1 MTDPVKTLPNHYETL
16 GLTPSATEREIEQAL
31 AATSRKH
38 IEEPWVSEAD
48 WRERGRHIRMARET
62 LRDPAKRREYDAAL
76 GHAGEPEQHEPET
89 AAWPIAAPF
98 MAAPPQ
104 TPEEQAIEPSMQAG
118 DQPMEAAP
126 SPSISDPVQD
136 TAPDVPEPVAEPTL
150 STEQSEGTFMASPA
164 SNAEQQEN
172 HVSDSDISNEPDAS
186 VGWKVA
192 PFVLGAMQNP
202 LQRRDYYRP
211 AAGPAEP
218 EPAVESEPDPEPEP
232 ELVRGPEPRS
242 GGGGRSDVV
251 ATDEWSNSE
260 AFILRAEDPQ
270 PRRRLLPALAAIA
283 VLLLAVAVLIFVVRP
298 SGLGF
303 GSGQQVAN
311 GRTGVNA
318 DGSPLASTT
327 LPPDAD
333 QTAGIEEPLSPAP
346 DGAEGMVFGT
356 VAPGEMLSV
365 PPPVASAPVDQPA
378 PPQESAAGPDAAASG
393 GTTAVATAEPG
404 PAEGPAP
411 ATESPPVPVV
421 AAPPTVVAEPARPA
435 PAPVIRQQP
444 VPARLVSG
452 GLSRSDNP
460 RGRFKGTVSVQF
472 TVEKTGQ
479 VTGCRPT
486 ASSGNPAL
494 DARTCALVA
503 QKLRFTPAVD
513 SQGRAVPS
521 VMYGTYNWGKN
532 RRSLTGRLLDIVRR

>member
-1 MTDPVKTLPNHYETL
+1 
-16 GLTPSATEREIEQAL
+16 
-31 AATSRKH
+31 
-38 IEEPWVSEAD
+38 
-48 WRERGRHIRMARET
+48 MARET
-62 LRDPAKRREYDAAL
+62 LRDPARRREYDAAL
-76 GHAGEPEQHEPET
+76 GHAGEPDQHDPET
-89 AAWPIAAPF
+89 SASPIPAPF

-104 TPEEQAIEPSMQAG
+104 AQAIEPSMQAG

-126 SPSISDPVQD
+126 SPPISDPVQD
-136 TAPDVPEPVAEPTL
+136 SAPDLPEPVVEPTL
-150 STEQSEGTFMASPA
+150 PPERNGGAFMASPA
-164 SNAEQQEN
+164 SNLEQQED
-172 HVSDSDISNEPDAS
+172 HASDVRHDPDAS
-186 VGWKVA
+186 VGSNVA
-192 PFVLGAMQNP
+192 PFVFGAMHNP

-211 AAGPAEP
+211 AARSAEP

-232 ELVRGPEPRS
+232 ELVREPEPQSR
-242 GGGGRSDVV
+242 GGGRSDVV
-251 ATDEWSNSE
+251 PTDEWSNSE

-283 VLLLAVAVLIFVVRP
+283 VLLLAVTAIMFVVRP
-298 SGLGF
+298 SELGF
-303 GSGQQVAN
+303 GSGQQVAD

-327 LPPDAD
+327 VPPNAN
-333 QTAGIEEPLSPAP
+333 QTIGIEETLSPAP

-365 PPPVASAPVDQPA
+365 PPPVGSAPTDQPA
-378 PPQESAAGPDAAASG
+378 TSQEAAAVPNAPPSG
-393 GTTAVATAEPG
+393 ETTAVATSEVAPTD
-404 PAEGPAP
+404 PLAP
-411 ATESPPVPVV
+411 ATESTPVPV
-421 AAPPTVVAEPARPA
+421 AATPPAVVAEPARPA
-435 PAPVIRQQP
+435 PAPVMRQQP

-452 GLSRSDNP
+452 GLTSSDNP

-494 DARTCALVA
+494 DARTCALVG
-503 QKLRFTPAVD
+503 QKLRFSPAVD

>member
-1 MTDPVKTLPNHYETL
+1 MKTLPNHYETL

-38 IEEPWVSEAD
+38 IEEPWVSETD

-76 GHAGEPEQHEPET
+76 GHAWEPEQHGPET
-89 AAWPIAAPF
+89 SASPIPAPF

-104 TPEEQAIEPSMQAG
+104 EPEALAIEPSMQAG
-118 DQPMEAAP
+118 DQPREAAP
-126 SPSISDPVQD
+126 SPPISDPVQD
-136 TAPDVPEPVAEPTL
+136 FASDVPEPAVEPTL
-150 STEQSEGTFMASPA
+150 PTEQSEDAFMAAPA
-164 SNAEQQEN
+164 PNLEQQED
-172 HVSDSDISNEPDAS
+172 HVPESDVRHEPDAS
-186 VGWKVA
+186 VGSNVA
-192 PFVLGAMQNP
+192 PFVFGAMHNP

-211 AAGPAEP
+211 AARSAEP

-232 ELVRGPEPRS
+232 ELVREPEPQS

-251 ATDEWSNSE
+251 PTDEWSNSE
-260 AFILRAEDPQ
+260 TFILRAEDPQ

-283 VLLLAVAVLIFVVRP
+283 VLLLGVAVLIFVVRP

-303 GSGQQVAN
+303 DSGQQVAA
-311 GRTGVNA
+311 GRTGANT

-333 QTAGIEEPLSPAP
+333 QTTGIEETLSPAP

-365 PPPVASAPVDQPA
+365 PPPVVSAPVDQPA
-378 PPQESAAGPDAAASG
+378 APQEAAAVPDPAASG
-393 GTTAVATAEPG
+393 ETTAVATSEVG
-404 PAEGPAP
+404 PAEAPAP
-411 ATESPPVPVV
+411 ATESPPVAVA
-421 AAPPTVVAEPARPA
+421 AAPPAVVAEPARPA

-452 GLSRSDNP
+452 GLTRSDNP

-486 ASSGNPAL
+486 ASSGNPVL

-503 QKLRFTPAVD
+503 QKLRFSPAVD

-532 RRSLTGRLLDIVRR
+532 RRSLTGRLLDIVR